1 MNTTAKARENGRKLI
16 LSIIL
21 KAVKTFV
28 VVAIVAGLVGAITY
42 TKVQLAGVYSENTK
56 LNKQLDV
63 LVDENINMKYS
74 LESKTGLTMVDSY
87 AEEKLRLQ
95 KLDSNQIK
103 YVSVSSDNKPQKV
116 SSPDS
121 SELDKIKE
129 WFVGVLE
136 YIGLV

>member
-1 MNTTAKARENGRKLI
+1 MNATAKTRENGKKLI

-21 KAVKTFV
+21 KAIKTLV
-28 VVAIVAGLVGAITY
+28 VIAIVAGLLGAIAY
-42 TKVQLAGVYSENTK
+42 TKVQLAGVYSENTR

-87 AEEKLRLQ
+87 AEEKLGLQ

-103 YVSVSSDNKPQKV
+103 YVSVSSDNKPKKV

-121 SELDKIKE
+121 SKLDKFKE